1 MKENLKFDIAIIGS
15 GLSGIYTALSLDERL
30 KIAILSTGSIAET
43 NSYLAQGGVAAA
55 VGIHDS
61 PMSHYL
67 DTMACGHQ
75 VNNEAAVKQLT
86 ECTKEEIDC
95 IISLGVKFDL
105 NADGSF
111 QFGMEGAHSMPRILR
126 IGDYTGKAI
135 METLWQRVLERENIT
150 IISDALV
157 YNLTNIQADIK
168 VLDILSCGEL
178 IQICSKSVVIA
189 SGGMGR
195 LYKRTSNNINSTG
208 DGAALAIKA
217 GITVKHLDWI
227 QFHPTVFYNTTG
239 EQEGFLISEAVR
251 GDGGILLNE
260 KHERFMTKYH
270 DKLELAPRDIVSRA
284 IHLELQKQGNPFVW
298 LDVRHI
304 GNEKMALRFPTIYAY
319 CRAHGLDL
327 DKDFIPVA
335 PGAHYSM
342 GGIEVDLSGRTSC
355 EGVYAVGE
363 CAYTGVHG
371 KNRLASNSLL
381 EAIVFAKKT
390 AQAINRDTLDG
401 FTKMG
406 CDYEQDCTHVQPLD
420 YLPTFEIE
428 LSELAMWMDANM
440 GIEKNIP
447 EIEIM
452 YQKLASRLN
461 SFIASPKRSHIDR
474 ETIKKH
480 NALIVMKEM
489 LCHVLEEKNH
499 A

>member
-1 MKENLKFDIAIIGS
+1 MKENLKFDTVIIGT

-30 KIAILSTGSIAET
+30 KIAILSTGSIADT

-55 VGIHDS
+55 VGKHDS
-61 PMSHYL
+61 SLSHYQ

-75 VNNEAAVKQLT
+75 VNNDAAVKQLT
-86 ECTKEEIDC
+86 DCTKDEIDC
-95 IISLGVKFDL
+95 LIGLGVKFDL

-135 METLWQRVLERENIT
+135 METLWQRILEKENIT
-150 IISDALV
+150 ILDDALV

-168 VLDILSCGEL
+168 VLDVFACGKL
-178 IQICSKSVVIA
+178 IQIDANSVVIA
-189 SGGMGR
+189 TGGMGR
-195 LYKRTSNNINSTG
+195 LYTRTSNNINITG
-208 DGAALAIKA
+208 DGVALAVKA
-217 GITVKHLDWI
+217 SIAVKHLDWI
-227 QFHPTVFYNTTG
+227 QFHPTVFFNTTG

-260 KHERFMTKYH
+260 HNERFMTKYH

-284 IHLELQKQGNPFVW
+284 IHLEMQKQSNPFVW

-319 CRAHGLDL
+319 CRSHGLDL
-327 DKDFIPVA
+327 DKDRIPVA

-342 GGIEVDLSGRTSC
+342 GGIEVDLNGRTSC
-355 EGVYAVGE
+355 EGVFAVGE

-390 AQAINRDTLDG
+390 AQAINDSASSDMDI

-406 CDYEQDCTHVQPLD
+406 CDNELDCTRIHALD
-420 YLPTFEIE
+420 SLPTFEIE
-428 LSELAMWMDANM
+428 LSELALWMDANM
-440 GIEKNIP
+440 GIEKNIS
-447 EIEIM
+447 EIETM
-452 YQKLASRLN
+452 YQRLQSLLYASQ
-461 SFIASPKRSHIDR
+461 KQSHINR
-474 ETIKKH
+474 ETIKKY

-489 LCHVLEEKNH
+489 LSHVLQEMNH

>member
-1 MKENLKFDIAIIGS
+1 MKENLKFDIASIGS

-55 VGIHDS
+55 VGEHDS
-61 PMSHYL
+61 SLRHYQ

-157 YNLTNIQADIK
+157 YNLTNNQADIK

-195 LYKRTSNNINSTG
+195 LYKRTSNNINITG

-260 KHERFMTKYH
+260 KHERIMTKYH
-270 DKLELAPRDIVSRA
+270 DKLELAPRDIVSRV

-461 SFIASPKRSHIDR
+461 SFISSPKRSHIDR